1 VGVEKALPA
10 SDVLDATGT
19 MVTELAFEAAEE
31 NISGVV
37 TAVPNCM
44 GGSAGIGGVPA
55 ARELVRGAWALRE
68 GDAECFEPETRR
80 EWPGCSLWTDSV
92 PLVGLLGLGTL
103 AAEGATAMLCL
114 ATGFISKSSWEL
126 VEPPE
131 LSTGDGVASPVPEA
145 APDASG
151 IRPVDILLED
161 RLVRDESMIRS
172 TSLPLSEMLP
182 MSTGL

>member
-1 VGVEKALPA
+1 
-10 SDVLDATGT
+10 
-19 MVTELAFEAAEE
+19 
-31 NISGVV
+31 
-37 TAVPNCM
+37 
-44 GGSAGIGGVPA
+44 
-55 ARELVRGAWALRE
+55 
-68 GDAECFEPETRR
+68 
-80 EWPGCSLWTDSV
+80 
-92 PLVGLLGLGTL
+92 
-103 AAEGATAMLCL
+103 MLCL

-182 MSTGL
+182 LSTGL